1 MIKPDFKKII
11 ELINENPG
19 RLFGLVYPYVLV
31 IGVGIGIYYLGTM
44 NNIARQKV
52 PAVLPDT
59 IKVSDLQVVEAK
71 TIPPIDILKFSVPT
85 PELLEKG
92 KKVFSANCAS
102 CHGEDGTGTG
112 PASVGLNPAPRN
124 FTVNE
129 NWKNGSS
136 LPGIYQTLQEGIQGS
151 GMIAYDFIVPEERVA
166 LAHYIRSTFV
176 VNPPSS
182 TNEELI
188 ALDQLYNLSKGM
200 DIPAQIPVKS
210 AMKILDEQKSVEVK
224 NISGL
229 LEKIKM
235 MSAESGNKIFLNV
248 TSDPVKAITTLS
260 NFKGWKTSED
270 SFVKSIV
277 ANLNQNGFK
286 ANVNNLSRSE
296 WTSLYNFLNQVL

>member
-1 MIKPDFKKII
+1 MKPDFKKIT

-31 IGVGIGIYYLGTM
+31 LGVGIGIYYLGTV
-44 NNIARQKV
+44 NDIARQKV

-59 IKVSDLQVVEAK
+59 TVVTDLQVMEAK
-71 TIPPIDILKFSVPT
+71 TIPPIDIIKFST
-85 PELLEKG
+85 STQELIDKG
-92 KKVFSANCAS
+92 KTVYTANCAS
-102 CHGEDGTGTG
+102 CHGEEGTGTG

-124 FTVNE
+124 FTVAE

-136 LPGIYQTLQEGIQGS
+136 LPGIYQTLQEGIPGS

-166 LAHYIRSTFV
+166 LAHYIRSAFV

-200 DIPAQIPVKS
+200 DIPAQIPVNS
-210 AMKILDEQKSVEVK
+210 AMKILGEQKSAQSTKIAEV
-224 NISGL
+224 L
-229 LEKIKM
+229 QKINM
-235 MSAESGNKIFLNV
+235 MNVDGGNRIFMNV
-248 TSDPVKAITTLS
+248 TSDPVKAITALT
-260 NFKGWKTSED
+260 NFKGWKSSEEN
-270 SFVKSIV
+270 FVKSVV

-286 ANVNNLSRSE
+286 ASVNNLSRSE